1 MVPTLGALGLVS
13 ILLILALIMLFF
25 GSTLI
30 PKLFRSLGQ
39 MRREYHRGEEKDG
52 PTDRR

>member
-13 ILLILALIMLFF
+13 ILLIVGLIVLFF

-30 PKLFRSLGQ
+30 PRLFRSLGQ
-39 MRREYHRGEEKDG
+39 VRGEYRRGQKDDR
-52 PTDRR
+52 TDG